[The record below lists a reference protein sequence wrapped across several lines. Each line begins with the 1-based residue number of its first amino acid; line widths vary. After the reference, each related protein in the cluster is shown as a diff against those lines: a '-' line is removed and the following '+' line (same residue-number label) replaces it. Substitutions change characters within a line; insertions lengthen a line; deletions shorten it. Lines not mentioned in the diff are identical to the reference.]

1 MAAQR
6 LIRAWRE
13 MVGRLRE
20 ARWLIGGAIF
30 SLAVLSWGNARAVC
44 PDARVLPADSVLA
57 VQLEEE
63 SPERGRYDWG
73 ASVMKDGDVYR
84 MWWVRLGGDRDRK
97 FKRSVPLRDGSLFEL
112 EYPDFGDRIFHAES
126 RDGRVWDFDG
136 AAAVLGPAESA
147 QEINHVGT
155 PTVIK
160 VGEVFYMYYEAPAEF
175 AMHQD
180 EDGKVTGC
188 HEYQNQVFLATS
200 GDGRSWTKYP
210 ANEDPQPVVAA
221 PASNLE
227 PGRQRYGLG
236 QPSACYRDGKYILHY
251 VDSCT
256 GPGDFIVRLEADN
269 PQMRDAKPF
278 SPKLDAAGAPEG
290 AVARFA
296 QTDVSYL
303 AARGDF
309 RHKLLCDLWA
319 LIRPAYGTGNLGL
332 LTSRTGVFK
341 SDAAAESPKN
351 VFPQIAIE
359 DPRGKDY
366 TERLFPAFLTT
377 PEGEILVENGRLVIF
392 YGSGRGWKE
401 SAHTWDIHRCEV
413 AVKEF
418 E

>member
-1 MAAQR
+1 MR
-6 LIRAWRE
+6 LYRTSIVCTA
-13 MVGRLRE
+13 
-20 ARWLIGGAIF
+20 
-30 SLAVLSWGNARAVC
+30 AVLLAWVSIAASAA
-44 PDARVLPADSVLA
+44 PDNIIQAENVVA
-57 VQLEEE
+57 VQREDEAPE
-63 SPERGRYDWG
+63 SGRYDWG

-84 MWWVRLGGDRDRK
+84 MWWVRLGGDRECK

-126 RDGRVWDFDG
+126 RDGRKWDFDG
-136 AAAVLGPAESA
+136 AAEVLGPAESA

-160 VGEVFYMYYEAPAEF
+160 VDEMFYMYYEAPAEF

-236 QPSACYRDGKYILHY
+236 QPSACYRDGKYLLHY

-278 SPKLDAAGAPEG
+278 SPKLDAVGAPEG

-303 AARGDF
+303 G
-309 RHKLLCDLWA
+309 DLWA

-332 LTSRTGVFK
+332 LTSRIGVFEA
-341 SDAAAESPKN
+341 DAAAENPKN

-413 AVKEF
+413 AVKGID
-418 E
+418 